1 MVLLALDAAP
11 GSASAAIVTG
21 GKVLACEAD
30 MSGVGRLA
38 LLAEMAVRTA
48 GLTAA
53 DLTAVAASVGPGS
66 FTGIRM
72 ALALAIGIGLAA
84 GAPAI
89 GVSVGEAL
97 AALLGDPRPRALW
110 VAIDSRRGHVF
121 LERAGTVAAFEAA
134 AFPLPRGPILLA
146 GDAAGRVV
154 GRLRGAGADV
164 QLAAGQAGGAV
175 AVGLA
180 GEARL
185 AGRLPARA
193 ALPLYVDLPA
203 ARLAE
208 GVRPEPQ

>member
-11 GSASAAIVTG
+11 GSASAAILTG
-21 GKVLACEAD
+21 GKVLAREAD
-30 MSGVGRLA
+30 FSGVGRLA
-38 LLAEMAVRTA
+38 VLAERVLRAA
-48 GLTAA
+48 GLTGA
-53 DLTAVAASVGPGS
+53 DLTAVAASIGPGS
-66 FTGIRM
+66 FTGIRT
-72 ALALAIGIGLAA
+72 ALALASGIGLAA
-84 GAPAI
+84 GTPAI

-97 AALLGDPRPRALW
+97 AALLGDPSPRALW
-110 VAIDSRRGHVF
+110 VAINSRRGWVF
-121 LERAGTVAAFEAA
+121 LETAGGVATFEATA
-134 AFPLPRGPILLA
+134 LPLPHGPILLA
-146 GDAAGRVV
+146 GDAAGRVA
-154 GRLRGAGADV
+154 GRLRRAGADV
-164 QLAAGQAGGAV
+164 QIATVQTGDAV